1 MVKPM
6 YKRQKLTILT
16 KGAQVQLG
24 KKDPKPKGKGPFAT
38 IVARHITLQTRAG
51 GAVPSDKMPPGKKA
65 AEFEGGLRQMQPLA
79 IGLSASSWLC

>member
-24 KKDPKPKGKGPFAT
+24 KKDPKPKGKGPFGT
-38 IVARHITLQTRAG
+38 IVARHVTLQTRAG
-51 GAVPSDKMPPGKKA
+51 G
-65 AEFEGGLRQMQPLA
+65 
-79 IGLSASSWLC
+79 LCLQTKCQREKRLQSLKVG